1 VPDSTAVLLTSFLGV
16 IITLVGT
23 RLWVL
28 FSVLLEASL
37 EWLIIRVSRGQEQV
51 PLIDLDPPE
60 NPLTPEQ
67 TQRIQGIGEVLAIT
81 KHGDTEIGTGLKL
94 LKRLY
99 RLRHSLAANRK
110 EAALLLVLAVLCIS
124 LFLLVTVGGVFS
136 AYVVLDGNALC
147 KSSNCGRW
155 FPPNVAQD
163 EATFRNVTIA
173 QVAIHND
180 KEEGAASHVARC
192 YRGSRSVDGCD
203 NLLSKSIRYN
213 VSMTKCP
220 LDGDVCLRE
229 DLALTFDTEW
239 QDARVLGISSPEKYL
254 FRRRTTCAPLV
265 TNTTYVKFV
274 EGPNGKITARYY
286 YGPALGKEY
295 TFETPLNDLTPGTN
309 MGTYIVK

>member
-1 VPDSTAVLLTSFLGV
+1 MPDSTAVLLTSFLGV

-28 FSVLLEASL
+28 FSVLLEITL
-37 EWLIIRVSRGQEQV
+37 KWLIIRVSRGQEQV
-51 PLIDLDPPE
+51 PLIDVEPPD

-67 TQRIQGIGEVLAIT
+67 TQRVQVIGEVLAIT
-81 KHGDTEIGTGLKL
+81 KHGDPELETGLKL

-99 RLRHSLAANRK
+99 RLRHSLAVNRK
-110 EAALLLVLAVLCIS
+110 EAALLFGLAILCIS
-124 LFLLVTVGGVFS
+124 LFLVVTVGGIFS
-136 AYVVLDGNALC
+136 AYVVLDGIALC
-147 KSSNCGRW
+147 KSSNCGLW
-155 FPPNVAQD
+155 YPPNVVEDAP
-163 EATFRNVTIA
+163 TFRNVTVA
-173 QVAIHND
+173 QVAIFND

-213 VSMTKCP
+213 VSMAKCP

-229 DLALTFDTEW
+229 DLALTLDTGW

-265 TNTTYVKFV
+265 TNTTYVQFV
-274 EGPNGKITARYY
+274 EAPNGKITARYY
-286 YGPALGKEY
+286 YGPALGKNY